1 MEADA
6 WSVLKE
12 RGFIAQCS
20 DTRTLRRR
28 LEKERI
34 TFYVGFDPTAESLQV
49 GNLVPILAMRHLQNC
64 GHKPIVIG
72 GGGTARIG
80 DPSGRDK
87 MRPIMSYAEIDA
99 NLRRLM
105 PQFSRFLRFGSNP
118 TDANLINN
126 ARWLAVLNLIDF
138 MREIGVE
145 FPVSEMLASAVY
157 KERLGKGLTFAE
169 MCYQLLQAYDFLVLF
184 DHYHCILQMGGDDQ
198 WGNILAGVDLIRR
211 LRSQQ
216 AFALTFPLLTTA
228 TGQKMGKTAEGTI
241 WLDPQLTPP
250 FEFFQYWQAQP
261 DQDLERNFKI
271 FTLLPLAKITEILK
285 GHPREAQLRL
295 AFEATKLIHGEKEA
309 QHAAEAANA
318 AFVKLDTSRKAIPT
332 TQVSTD
338 EIETGLSLIDI
349 LVQTGLCAS
358 KSDARRVIKQGGA
371 YLDGQ
376 RMKDIN
382 YQIRF
387 SDFTNGALLLRRGK
401 KIHRLHL
408 K

>member
-1 MEADA
+1 MKDSWE
-6 WSVLKE
+6 VLRQ

-20 DTRTLRRR
+20 DVRELLHHLR
-28 LEKERI
+28 ESI
-34 TFYVGFDPTAESLQV
+34 TFYVGFDPTAASLQI
-49 GNLVPILAMRHLQNC
+49 GNMVPILAMHHLQDC
-64 GHKPIVIG
+64 GHQPIVIG

-99 NLRRLM
+99 NLKRLM
-105 PQFSRFLRFGSNP
+105 PQFGRFLRFGPSTN
-118 TDANLINN
+118 DARLINN
-126 ARWLAVLNLIDF
+126 AQWLTDLNLTDF

-184 DHYHCILQMGGDDQ
+184 DRYHCILQMGGDDQ

-241 WLDPQLTPP
+241 WLNAQLTSP

-261 DQDLERNFKI
+261 DQDLERNLKI
-271 FTLLPLAKITEILK
+271 FTLLPLNEIRGILK
-285 GHPREAQLRL
+285 SHPREAQLRL
-295 AFEATKLIHGEKEA
+295 AFEVTQLVHGEVEA
-309 QHAAEAANA
+309 RRAAEAANA
-318 AFVKLDTSRKAIPT
+318 AFAKLDASRKALPT
-332 TQVSTD
+332 TPVKTITV
-338 EIETGLSLIDI
+338 EGGLSLIDV
-349 LVQTGLCAS
+349 LVQTGLCTS
-358 KSDARRVIKQGGA
+358 KSEARRVIAQGGA

-376 RMKDIN
+376 RIEDIN
-382 YQIRF
+382 HQIRL
-387 SDFTNGALLLRRGK
+387 SDFINGAILLRRGK
-401 KIHRLHL
+401 KVHRLHL
-408 K
+408 E